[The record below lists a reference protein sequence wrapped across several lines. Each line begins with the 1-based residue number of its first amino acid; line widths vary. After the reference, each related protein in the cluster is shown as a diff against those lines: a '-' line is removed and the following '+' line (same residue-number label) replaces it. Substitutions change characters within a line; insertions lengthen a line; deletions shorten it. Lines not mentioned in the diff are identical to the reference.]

1 MDMFCGIS
9 AFRSAAEKI
18 GGFEFVGYCECDP
31 TAIAA
36 YRTLYHTEG
45 EYFCN
50 DARAINTDEL
60 PDFDL
65 LVGGFPCQP
74 YPDLKINEACCSLS
88 LPEFLKPKS
97 LLIFCLRT
105 FPQSVRSVKGKSSL
119 QYSAKYLDWGIVANG
134 NVLTA
139 GLMSPRVESECSL
152 RDILIPDVP
161 DRYFL
166 SAEKSLR
173 LLPNSQIPD
182 VPDRY
187 FLSAEKSLRLLPNSQ
202 VTELREN
209 GSTTPEEVP

>member
-36 YRTLYHTEG
+36 YRTLYDTKG

-50 DARAINTDEL
+50 DARAM
-60 PDFDL
+60 F
-65 LVGGFPCQP
+65 F
-74 YPDLKINEACCSLS
+74 
-88 LPEFLKPKS
+88 
-97 LLIFCLRT
+97 
-105 FPQSVRSVKGKSSL
+105 
-119 QYSAKYLDWGIVANG
+119 IVVNG

-139 GLMSPRVESECSL
+139 GLMSPRAESECSL
-152 RDILIPDVP
+152 RDIL
-161 DRYFL
+161 
-166 SAEKSLR
+166 
-173 LLPNSQIPD
+173 IPD

-209 GSTTPEEVP
+209 GSTTPTEAP

>member
-1 MDMFCGIS
+1 MAIRVMHMFCGIS

-74 YPDLKINEACCSLS
+74 YPEKINI
-88 LPEFLKPKS
+88 PK
-97 LLIFCLRT
+97 FR
-105 FPQSVRSVKGKSSL
+105 VK
-119 QYSAKYLDWGIVANG
+119 AA
-134 NVLTA
+134 
-139 GLMSPRVESECSL
+139 
-152 RDILIPDVP
+152 
-161 DRYFL
+161 
-166 SAEKSLR
+166 
-173 LLPNSQIPD
+173 
-182 VPDRY
+182 
-187 FLSAEKSLRLLPNSQ
+187 
-202 VTELREN
+202 
-209 GSTTPEEVP
+209 

>member
-1 MDMFCGIS
+1 MAIRVMDMFCGIS

-36 YRTLYHTEG
+36 YRTLYDTRG

-50 DARAINTDEL
+50 DARAM
-60 PDFDL
+60 F
-65 LVGGFPCQP
+65 F
-74 YPDLKINEACCSLS
+74 
-88 LPEFLKPKS
+88 
-97 LLIFCLRT
+97 
-105 FPQSVRSVKGKSSL
+105 
-119 QYSAKYLDWGIVANG
+119 IVVNG

-139 GLMSPRVESECSL
+139 GLISPRAESECSL

-173 LLPNSQIPD
+173 LLPNSQ
-182 VPDRY
+182 
-187 FLSAEKSLRLLPNSQ
+187 
-202 VTELREN
+202 VTERREN
-209 GSTTPEEVP
+209 GFTIPAEAP

>member
-1 MDMFCGIS
+1 MFCGIS

-36 YRTLYHTEG
+36 YRTLYDTRG

-65 LVGGFPCQP
+65 LVGG
-74 YPDLKINEACCSLS
+74 
-88 LPEFLKPKS
+88 LKPKS

-161 DRYFL
+161 
-166 SAEKSLR
+166 E
-173 LLPNSQIPD
+173 
-182 VPDRY
+182 RY

>member
-1 MDMFCGIS
+1 MAIRVMDMFCGIS

-36 YRTLYHTEG
+36 YRTLYDTRG

-50 DARAINTDEL
+50 DARAM
-60 PDFDL
+60 F
-65 LVGGFPCQP
+65 F
-74 YPDLKINEACCSLS
+74 
-88 LPEFLKPKS
+88 
-97 LLIFCLRT
+97 
-105 FPQSVRSVKGKSSL
+105 
-119 QYSAKYLDWGIVANG
+119 IVVNG
-134 NVLTA
+134 NVLT
-139 GLMSPRVESECSL
+139 GEIISPRAESECSL

-161 DRYFL
+161 
-166 SAEKSLR
+166 E
-173 LLPNSQIPD
+173 
-182 VPDRY
+182 RY

>member
-1 MDMFCGIS
+1 MAS

-65 LVGGFPCQP
+65 LVGGFPCQDFSQSGRRLGFNSSRGTLFFELARLLEAKKP
-74 YPDLKINEACCSLS
+74 AYFLFENVSAILSFDHYKVFETILNEISKL
-88 LPEFLKPKS
+88 
-97 LLIFCLRT
+97 
-105 FPQSVRSVKGKSSL
+105 G
-119 QYSAKYLDWGIVANG
+119 
-134 NVLTA
+134 VLT
-139 GLMSPRVESECSL
+139 GEIISPRAESECSL

-166 SAEKSLR
+166 SAK
-173 LLPNSQIPD
+173 
-182 VPDRY
+182 
-187 FLSAEKSLRLLPNSQ
+187 KSLRLLPNSQ